1 MRRLKF
7 FLVLPRWRGAEALQV
22 YGNFCGP
29 VVQCPRGSGCQFVN
43 CDHCVKQNEGGLG
56 RRGGIKQWLRRRMDL
71 VPTRVCLEHDT
82 SCGGWE
88 RKACT
93 DRLISCLDSC
103 GNKPCYRESI
113 PGPLP
118 HMIAAAPFATPS
130 RNARLVQSKAKATG
144 RPLLIS
150 IGGSPLWL
158 TGIFWPHLRG

>member
-1 MRRLKF
+1 
-7 FLVLPRWRGAEALQV
+7 
-22 YGNFCGP
+22 

-56 RRGGIKQWLRRRMDL
+56 RRGTIKRWLRRRMDL

-82 SCGGWE
+82 CCGGWE

-113 PGPLP
+113 PELP
-118 HMIAAAPFATPS
+118 TTSRLQRNEIHMIAAAPVATPS
-130 RNARLVQSKAKATG
+130 RNALLVQSKAKATG
-144 RPLLIS
+144 RPPLIS

-158 TGIFWPHLRG
+158 TGIFSTCVVDFN